1 MVSFVS
7 DKNKWIHC
15 VLFFL
20 ALCFLFSATGEVK
33 EIFAKA
39 RNGEYR
45 LIKVVIENGEI
56 TVLLHLKHQIRVQT
70 CIKTPFHL
78 HFQLTETLK
87 NLTIF

>member
-7 DKNKWIHC
+7 DQNKWIHC

-45 LIKVVIENGEI
+45 LIKVVIENGER
-56 TVLLHLKHQIRVQT
+56 TVLLNLTHQIR
-70 CIKTPFHL
+70 CANIY
-78 HFQLTETLK
+78 
-87 NLTIF
+87 